1 MCNIKFT
8 CNWYSAPS
16 VINIELTNICSK
28 SCWMCGRRK
37 LEKDYPDIA
46 NFTKHMPLELVYK
59 ILDQVPNGIIVQ
71 FHNSGDPLC
80 YNYLKK
86 ALTYRKDIIR
96 CFNTNGKLLIEKANE
111 IIDNMETLTISVIEN
126 DSEGDKQY
134 EIVKEFLKI
143 KGDRKPFMIYRLLG
157 DVGKLDSLKAH
168 KELEQYSSFTK
179 LADVLVQ
186 RQEKIDRW
194 YKLSGII
201 ATRILHSPEGSFNY
215 TKKVTIPETGICQ
228 DLLLHIVINV
238 EGKVS
243 ICVRFDPKGYGII
256 GDINKETLFD
266 IWNSEKRKY
275 YIQEHLKG
283 NRNCNE
289 LCKICH
295 FYGIPKG

>member
-126 DSEGDKQY
+126 DPEGDEQFQ
-134 EIVKEFLKI
+134 IVREFLEI
-143 KGDRKPFMIYRLLG
+143 KGNKKPFMIYRLLG
-157 DVGKLDSLKAH
+157 DITLRPEETVDEYKYSRSRRDKWY
-168 KELEQYSSFTK
+168 ELP
-179 LADVLVQ
+179 
-186 RQEKIDRW
+186 
-194 YKLSGII
+194 GIV
-201 ATRILHSPEGSFNY
+201 ATRVLHNPLGSFGY
-215 TKKVTIPETGICQ
+215 TKKVTIPEIGCCL
-228 DLLLHIVINV
+228 DLLSHLALNV

-243 ICVRFDPKGYGII
+243 ICVRLDPKGYGII
-256 GDINKETLFD
+256 GDINEDSLFN